1 MNNSKFIKVSDE
13 DTKKELIRLGF
24 TKISE
29 DENMAVFL
37 NDRPTLTFD
46 NKNMKVAY
54 SNILTF

>member
-1 MNNSKFIKVSDE
+1 MNNAKFIKVSDD

-37 NDRPTLTFD
+37 NDRPLTFD
-46 NKNMKVAY
+46 NKKMKVAY
-54 SNILTF
+54 SNVLTF